1 MIDLYIFAFPLS
13 LILALALILC
23 IFLICKYFKGR
34 NPVSR
39 TLSLILLLSSSV
51 FLAVE
56 GTWNFGIFH
65 HWTFITV
72 IVLVLMALG
81 LTSAN
86 DFSHKS
92 ISAFLSHSGVFLV
105 LWGGL
110 FGAPD
115 STNAFLKVY
124 KGGSD
129 EHIAVDDSG
138 YAVPLPFSVS
148 LDDFNIDYYE
158 DGASPKQYFSTI
170 SIDGRKLQTSVN
182 HPCRYKGYRIYQSGY
197 DMDSGHYSV
206 LKIVRDPWLPVVAV
220 GALMLL
226 LGALLSLKTAWS
238 NWKILVIVFLF
249 AVVFALISLARISFG
264 TLPPA
269 LRSLWFVPHLIV
281 YMLAYSILALAVI
294 FGFASRFSK
303 KVPDGLA
310 EKLLST
316 ASSLLLIGMMC
327 GAVWAKQAW
336 GDYWTWDAKECWAA
350 ATWLLTLAGTHAPR
364 KSLRFSFAVIAFL
377 AMQMT
382 WYGVNYLPSSMQSL
396 HTYNQEKSI

>member
-1 MIDLYIFAFPLS
+1 MIDLHIFEFPLS
-13 LILALALILC
+13 LILALSLVLC
-23 IFLICKYFKGR
+23 IFISCKYLTGR
-34 NPVSR
+34 YPAFR
-39 TLSLILLLSSSV
+39 QMSLILLLTLSV
-51 FLAVE
+51 LIAVE
-56 GTWNFGIFH
+56 GSWSIGIFH

-72 IVLVLMALG
+72 IILVLIAVG
-81 LTSAN
+81 LTSVN
-86 DFSHKS
+86 DFSHRS
-92 ISAFLSHSGVFLV
+92 FSAFLSHSGIFLV
-105 LWGGL
+105 LFAGL

-115 STNAFLKVY
+115 CTDAIMRVY
-124 KGGSD
+124 EGERG
-129 EHIAVDDSG
+129 EHIAIDDKG
-138 YAVPLPFSVS
+138 NAVPLPFSV
-148 LDDFNIDYYE
+148 LLEDFNIDYYE
-158 DGASPKQYFSTI
+158 DGTSPKQYTSI
-170 SIDGRKLQTSVN
+170 LSIDGRTTQASVN

-197 DMDSGHYSV
+197 DVDSGHCSV
-206 LKIVRDPWLPVVAV
+206 LKIVRDPWLPVVAF

-226 LGALLSLKTAWS
+226 LGALLSLKTVWS
-238 NWKILVIVFLF
+238 NWKVLVAVLFLS
-249 AVVFALISLARISFG
+249 AIFALISLARISFG

-294 FGFASRFSK
+294 SGLASLFSP
-303 KVPDGLA
+303 KVQDGLP

-350 ATWLLTLAGTHAPR
+350 ATWLLTLAGTHVPR
-364 KSLRFSFAVIAFL
+364 KSLRFLFAVIAFL

-382 WYGVNYLPSSMQSL
+382 WYGVNNLPSSMQSL